1 MAFMK
6 KWRNRGQVEEAAD
19 SVTKQQKDNLILI
32 MEQGTP
38 EQKSAFLDVVLGA
51 DNVKDLLKVEYLASD
66 KDGYSIRHMPLC
78 EGLIKTG
85 SIDFQP
91 IDFQLKLLRVI
102 AAKAPDL
109 LEKTAPMIIENIAA
123 SEAYKSTIQKI
134 WEYIKTTDNP
144 ADPKILKFK
153 AVEPDDWELVLAH
166 SLFASKNGFS
176 LVPDFL
182 DWLKDP
188 SVLKA
193 YAYKHQ
199 VEFIWNTSEHEG
211 RVWHFPGYK
220 SLLLNYIADKG
231 SDKERLELLNTIDR
245 LKAYELF
252 LEEDKAYDQNDEYK
266 NYVYDPFYSIILT
279 KSGEEPLLKFLDIVN
294 KMGDNEELIKS
305 KFTGFNVVFGSESDG
320 NSNILATILAA
331 RMLRAE
337 DDPESKHYKVYGFA
351 PLVAA
356 RILHEWDRNPALAIK
371 LQDYLMSFA
380 EKYPSILI
388 HGSVDVESIITV
400 DETLARTGGEE
411 IHKRMLKFIKIPR
424 LEEPITIL
432 LNKYGSEE
440 IKKEVQKFLLG
451 PFKPR
456 SE

>member
-1 MAFMK
+1 
-6 KWRNRGQVEEAAD
+6 
-19 SVTKQQKDNLILI
+19 
-32 MEQGTP
+32 
-38 EQKSAFLDVVLGA
+38 
-51 DNVKDLLKVEYLASD
+51 
-66 KDGYSIRHMPLC
+66 
-78 EGLIKTG
+78 
-85 SIDFQP
+85 
-91 IDFQLKLLRVI
+91 
-102 AAKAPDL
+102 
-109 LEKTAPMIIENIAA
+109 
-123 SEAYKSTIQKI
+123 
-134 WEYIKTTDNP
+134 
-144 ADPKILKFK
+144 
-153 AVEPDDWELVLAH
+153 
-166 SLFASKNGFS
+166 
-176 LVPDFL
+176 
-182 DWLKDP
+182 
-188 SVLKA
+188 
-193 YAYKHQ
+193 
-199 VEFIWNTSEHEG
+199 
-211 RVWHFPGYK
+211 
-220 SLLLNYIADKG
+220 
-231 SDKERLELLNTIDR
+231 
-245 LKAYELF
+245 
-252 LEEDKAYDQNDEYK
+252 
-266 NYVYDPFYSIILT
+266 
-279 KSGEEPLLKFLDIVN
+279 
-294 KMGDNEELIKS
+294 MGDNEELIKS

-320 NSNILATILAA
+320 NSNILASLLAA